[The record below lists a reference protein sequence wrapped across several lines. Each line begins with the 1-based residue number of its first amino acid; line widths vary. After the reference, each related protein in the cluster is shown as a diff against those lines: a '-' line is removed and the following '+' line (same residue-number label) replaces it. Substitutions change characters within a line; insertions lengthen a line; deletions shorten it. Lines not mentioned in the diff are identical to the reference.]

1 MKKQKVSVCIGG
13 FPIEAMPLD
22 ELISKLEG
30 FKAKPDDDI
39 TVQYDG
45 AYDGYYDFVL
55 VLNREET
62 DEEFEARI
70 EESKKIQRAKTKK
83 EMDRLMKSDTLT
95 EDEKNKLINYIRN
108 TK

>member
-1 MKKQKVSVCIGG
+1 MNKQKVSISIGG
-13 FPIEAMPLD
+13 FPIEEMPLD

-30 FKAKPDDDI
+30 FKANPDDDI
-39 TVQYDG
+39 TVTFEG

-55 VLNREET
+55 MLNREET

-70 EESKKIQRAKTKK
+70 EESKKAQRAKTKK
-83 EMDRLMKSDTLT
+83 EMDRLMKSDTLS
-95 EDEKNKLINYIRN
+95 EDEKNKLINYIRS